1 MIRTLYNKLLDW
13 KTSPHRK
20 PLILEGAR
28 QVGKTWLLKEFGK
41 NEYSEVAY
49 INCHNNPDVANLF
62 ADFNMDRVLRSIA
75 AITGVTVRPETTLVI
90 LDEIQEAK
98 NGLASLKYFN
108 EQCPDIHIAVAGS
121 LLGLA
126 YRRGES
132 FPVGKVDFM
141 QLYPMTFGEFLSAL
155 GKTQL
160 LDIIATHDWDTQEAL
175 QSTLIDLLRQYYFV
189 GCMSEAGLT
198 YINTNDINAVRDVQ
212 RAILMAY
219 DRDFAKHAADD
230 VQRVRLVWNSIPS
243 QLARENKKFVFGAV
257 KKGARA
263 AYFDKALQWLK
274 DAALTY
280 RVERCKKPEM
290 PLSFYVE
297 PYSFNIYLLDGGLL
311 GAMAEIPAKQILVN
325 DSIFTDYKGAFTEN
339 FVLQQLLATRHSN
352 IYYFS
357 KDNSTQE
364 VDFLFQT
371 DDDIIA
377 VEVKAE
383 VNVKSKSLS
392 TFINVDNAGRGIK
405 AVRFS
410 MLPYK
415 DQGWMKNYPLWSTT
429 FPH

>member
-160 LDIIATHDWDTQEAL
+160 LDIIATHDWDTQAAL

-189 GCMSEAGLT
+189 GGMPEALLT

-297 PYSFNIYLLDGGLL
+297 PDSFKIYLLDVGLL

-415 DQGWMKNYPLWSTT
+415 DQGWMKNIPLWSTP
-429 FPH
+429 FI

>member
-189 GCMSEAGLT
+189 GGMPEALLT

-297 PYSFNIYLLDGGLL
+297 PDSFKIYLLDVGLL

>member
-189 GCMSEAGLT
+189 GGMPEALLT

-297 PYSFNIYLLDGGLL
+297 PDSFKIYLLDVGLL

-415 DQGWMKNYPLWSTT
+415 DQGWMKNIPLWSTP
-429 FPH
+429 FI

>member
-160 LDIIATHDWDTQEAL
+160 LDIIATHDWDTQAAL

-189 GCMSEAGLT
+189 GGMPEAVLT

-212 RAILMAY
+212 RAILQAY

-297 PYSFNIYLLDGGLL
+297 PDSFKIYLLDVGLL

-415 DQGWMKNYPLWSTT
+415 DQGWMKNIPLWSTP
-429 FPH
+429 FI

>member
-160 LDIIATHDWDTQEAL
+160 LDIIATHDWDTQAAL

-189 GCMSEAGLT
+189 GGMPEAVLT

-297 PYSFNIYLLDGGLL
+297 PDSFKIYLLDVGLL

-415 DQGWMKNYPLWSTT
+415 DQGWMKNIPLWSTP
-429 FPH
+429 FI

>member
-160 LDIIATHDWDTQEAL
+160 LDIIATHDWDTQAAL

-189 GCMSEAGLT
+189 GGMPEAVLT

-297 PYSFNIYLLDGGLL
+297 PDSFKIYLLDVGLL

-415 DQGWMKNYPLWSTT
+415 DQGWMKNYPLWSTP
-429 FPH
+429 FI

>member
-189 GCMSEAGLT
+189 GGMPEALLT

-280 RVERCKKPEM
+280 SVERCKKPEM

-297 PYSFNIYLLDGGLL
+297 PDSFKIYLLDVGLL

>member
-189 GCMSEAGLT
+189 GGMPEAVLT

-297 PYSFNIYLLDGGLL
+297 PDSFKIYLLDVGLL

-415 DQGWMKNYPLWSTT
+415 DQGWMKNIPLWSTP
-429 FPH
+429 FI

>member
-41 NEYSEVAY
+41 NEYSEVSY

-160 LDIIATHDWDTQEAL
+160 LDIIATHDWDTQAAL

-189 GCMSEAGLT
+189 GGMPEAVLT

-297 PYSFNIYLLDGGLL
+297 PDSFKIYLLDVGLL

-415 DQGWMKNYPLWSTT
+415 DQGWMKNIPLWSTP
-429 FPH
+429 FI